1 MGVIAMTTFY
11 FVRHGQTLANASG
24 LKQGQ
29 INTENTV
36 LSNVGK
42 EQATT
47 LAKHFD
53 IQFAQHLIASP
64 LNRTQQTATLL
75 NKTAQLPLQTDRRLL
90 EISYGQWDGK
100 SNQKLMNAYP
110 EVFDDILQDVLPEY
124 IKYAT
129 SGETFEQ
136 VVTRVQS
143 FLDDMTQK
151 YPNDNVVVVT
161 HGFTIKA
168 VMMAVFGINDMTVRL
183 PEPAN
188 ASITKLTQTI
198 SGHKYLYFFN
208 QQY

>member
-1 MGVIAMTTFY
+1 MTTFY

-36 LSNVGK
+36 LNETGTKQVK
-42 EQATT
+42 T

-53 IQFAQHLIASP
+53 IQFAQHLVASP
-64 LNRTQQTATLL
+64 LNRTKQTATLL
-75 NKTAQLPLQTDRRLL
+75 NEAAQLPLETDRRLL
-90 EISYGQWDGK
+90 EISYGQWDGA
-100 SNQKLMNAYP
+100 SNQILMAEYP
-110 EVFDDILQDVLPEY
+110 EVFDDVLQDVLPEY
-124 IKYAT
+124 VKYAT
-129 SGETFEQ
+129 AGETFEQ
-136 VVTRVQS
+136 VVIRVQS
-143 FLDDMTQK
+143 FLDDMTQR

-168 VMMAVFGINDMTVRL
+168 VIMAVFGINAMTARL

-188 ASITKLTQTI
+188 ASLTKLTQTI
-198 SGHKYLYFFN
+198 SGQKYLYFFN